1 MLLYFY
7 VLTIITSVSQISKN
21 YHVFS
26 KLATIILGF
35 IVVYTLLKQS
45 FSLELL
51 TFEVGQLLVIVGCLV
66 CCRVL

>member
-1 MLLYFY
+1 MFMLLYFY
-7 VLTIITSVSQISKN
+7 VLTIITLVSQISKN

-35 IVVYTLLKQS
+35 IVVHTLLKQS

-51 TFEVGQLLVIVGCLV
+51 TFEVG
-66 CCRVL
+66 